1 MRLLTRTCR
10 NFRPAPTEIFS
21 PARPRRAFR
30 PSTAAA
36 SVQPLSPHVT
46 RRKNVS
52 SFAGAAPSEIAAA
65 PLTFAANWR
74 HDGAEIFTSNPPRET
89 AASSNEH
96 EILMLRRYRHALR
109 FPQYKCRV
117 GHRCRGYARRC
128 LVDEDDRLVHSWP
141 QQHRVGRGQ
150 SNQRDAEQDSA
161 ARYP

>member
-1 MRLLTRTCR
+1 MEATTTLAQGAGMKCLPEWASSANTGRL
-10 NFRPAPTEIFS
+10 
-21 PARPRRAFR
+21 
-30 PSTAAA
+30 
-36 SVQPLSPHVT
+36 
-46 RRKNVS
+46 
-52 SFAGAAPSEIAAA
+52 AAA

-74 HDGAEIFTSNPPRET
+74 HHGADICTSNPPRE
-89 AASSNEH
+89 AATSSNEY
-96 EILMLRRYRHALR
+96 EILMLRRHCDALR

-117 GHRCRGYARRC
+117 GHRCRGYACRC